1 MPSSAPNPV
10 RGNDI
15 LQKSQAA
22 DVISALS
29 ITPSETL
36 LKVAAPYFRKEVA
49 SFAEVDWR
57 WINHEVLL
65 TPIFWVVMFYTSP
78 ISSDQLQQTETL
90 LPGPLIRD
98 LKEILES
105 RFPSISREQV
115 NVFIRNWRA
124 ALSAVVSDLATSSQG
139 AQMFVDRMKP
149 ELKRWEDEVFVLVDS
164 ETTATYGAASAQE
177 AQRLR
182 TIRQVNL
189 PFGHGAELERI
200 LKKRGRGVSPTR
212 RPSGEARVV
221 RCRHCKAVAGNDAK
235 AWFLTHNPKCPQKPK
250 LSKGGKDA
258 VT

>member
-1 MPSSAPNPV
+1 MYGISNLAAFKFARNHGCENNRSGEPDDELSTNSVIDRYAASAKGSPTAMPSSAPNPV

-36 LKVAAPYFRKEVA
+36 LKVAARYFRKEVA

-149 ELKRWEDEVFVLVDS
+149 
-164 ETTATYGAASAQE
+164 
-177 AQRLR
+177 
-182 TIRQVNL
+182 
-189 PFGHGAELERI
+189 
-200 LKKRGRGVSPTR
+200 
-212 RPSGEARVV
+212 
-221 RCRHCKAVAGNDAK
+221 
-235 AWFLTHNPKCPQKPK
+235 
-250 LSKGGKDA
+250 
-258 VT
+258 